1 MAANLQFKS
10 TPLRERVS
18 KEEWDVRVDLAAAY
32 QLAAI
37 FKWTDLIYTHFSA
50 RVPGA
55 EDFLVN
61 PYGLMFDEI
70 TASNLVKVDP
80 HGMVLDDP
88 TGLGYNEAGFVI
100 HGCMHEARP
109 EINCVLHTHT
119 RAGVAVS
126 AHKCGLLPISQHAMM
141 VQQQVAYHDYE
152 GIALEMDERSRMARD
167 LGKTAKAM
175 ILRNH
180 GLLTLGETVREA
192 FELMY
197 YLDCACQIQIDAMAL
212 DRQHRAADRRE
223 VFGDVPAPELGIA
236 PDVGPAVE
244 GSLRVAVV
252 APELVRQLGRFKSAC
267 GPDDRANADRLD
279 EHVRRHRHHG
289 LHLVPCSCM
298 DQGNGSTVGVADQD
312 GIFDFQA
319 GKNFGQGKHGF
330 VVHESH
336 AASGL
341 LQHVGLPVAVA
352 VVHERAAAEGLS
364 HVLREVAPLPDR
376 AETFVQEHQHRP
388 AAPLCPDPFILERA
402 AGRRYARHGRA

>member
-50 RVPGA
+50 RVPGS

-80 HGMVLDDP
+80 HGKVLDDP

-141 VQQQVAYHDYE
+141 VQQQVAYHDY
-152 GIALEMDERSRMARD
+152 
-167 LGKTAKAM
+167 
-175 ILRNH
+175 
-180 GLLTLGETVREA
+180 
-192 FELMY
+192 
-197 YLDCACQIQIDAMAL
+197 ACQIQIDAMAGGLHNVQLMSKEAADTAAQQFGRETRAAQQKDWPALLRLL
-212 DRQHRAADRRE
+212 DRK
-223 VFGDVPAPELGIA
+223 GI
-236 PDVGPAVE
+236 
-244 GSLRVAVV
+244 
-252 APELVRQLGRFKSAC
+252 
-267 GPDDRANADRLD
+267 
-279 EHVRRHRHHG
+279 HY
-289 LHLVPCSCM
+289 
-298 DQGNGSTVGVADQD
+298 QD
-312 GIFDFQA
+312 
-319 GKNFGQGKHGF
+319 
-330 VVHESH
+330 
-336 AASGL
+336 
-341 LQHVGLPVAVA
+341 
-352 VVHERAAAEGLS
+352 
-364 HVLREVAPLPDR
+364 
-376 AETFVQEHQHRP
+376 
-388 AAPLCPDPFILERA
+388 
-402 AGRRYARHGRA
+402 